1 MSVPNTNENMEKCIC
16 KNCPTYDSCMGEKNE
31 LFFCAAGK
39 SGCKVN
45 KNECICET
53 CLIDKEF
60 NLTSNLDL
68 MERMILK
75 LNKFYCENGP
85 AK

>member
-1 MSVPNTNENMEKCIC
+1 MSVPNTKENMEKCIC
-16 KNCPTYDSCMGEKNE
+16 KNCPTYNSCMKEKNE
-31 LFFCAAGK
+31 LFFCAAGN

-45 KNECICET
+45 QDECLCED
-53 CLIDKEF
+53 CPNDKEF
-60 NLTSNLDL
+60 NLTANLDL

>member
-1 MSVPNTNENMEKCIC
+1 MPVPSTNENLDKCLC
-16 KNCPTYDSCMGEKNE
+16 RGCPTHNGCMTEKNE
-31 LFFCAAGK
+31 LLFCANGK
-39 SGCKVN
+39 SNCKVELD
-45 KNECICET
+45 ECLCEG
-53 CLIDKEF
+53 CPVDIQYK
-60 NLTSNLDL
+60 LTANLDL